1 MTLKTEQ
8 VANKRRNAQPH
19 PMVIK
24 GTAIFNEELGV
35 VEVPLTPR
43 PEIPT
48 SRVGGVFDDAAA
60 LDPTSEV

>member
-1 MTLKTEQ
+1 MTLKTDQ
-8 VANKRRNAQPH
+8 VPNKRRNAQPH

-24 GTAIFNEELGV
+24 ETAIFNEELGV
-35 VEVPLTPR
+35 VEVPLTSR
-43 PEIPT
+43 PEIST